1 MKYNNKN
8 YCSEH
13 LTNSN
18 SLFIRRISCSSIYTT
33 LQYKNSAK
41 DRPLLHCFASILKM
55 ARQIRIHIYHK
66 YIGYKN
72 GFQLIAP
79 AGEHNFSSTK
89 NERIYL
95 ESVESNISIV
105 SWKEIKKK
113 TLVAWPVT
121 NENLPLANSNHVKAD
136 NVHSL
141 IVHLQSFI
149 FAEFALAVQS
159 HQPPFTNIRNRRTTI
174 PFLSERTRSQAI
186 ILRKFSE
193 TPILWLLA
201 ICCCLTFFNN
211 SFESFYLLSFSIF
224 FYFVFSLLQIIRL
237 CIFKM
242 EQQQQQRMFA

>member
-1 MKYNNKN
+1 M
-8 YCSEH
+8 
-13 LTNSN
+13 
-18 SLFIRRISCSSIYTT
+18 
-33 LQYKNSAK
+33 
-41 DRPLLHCFASILKM
+41 
-55 ARQIRIHIYHK
+55 
-66 YIGYKN
+66 
-72 GFQLIAP
+72 
-79 AGEHNFSSTK
+79 
-89 NERIYL
+89 
-95 ESVESNISIV
+95 
-105 SWKEIKKK
+105 
-113 TLVAWPVT
+113 T